1 MFLLRNED
9 KKTKY
14 FIMGIIS
21 CFLIFSLIIIFRWG
35 NSALLGSLETFDN
48 DDVKYIRSAWTLVDK
63 GVLTYEDTV
72 TPTVFIMPG
81 LTYVL
86 AGFTWIF
93 GKMNGIIAFRVF
105 QVLLQCGS
113 LYLLFLIA
121 RKIFNSKIAIIAC
134 IIDALYFVETYV
146 TSLVLMECLF
156 KFLFL
161 LLIYLSIYALNEKKT
176 KFYIAAGFVW
186 AISCL
191 FRPPIAIY
199 PLVILIFWI
208 KNKYE
213 VKDMIKYATIVF
225 MIFCIVMSPWWIRNY
240 KEFSTFIPFTKASGN
255 PFLQGTFPNYDD
267 SDGFGVPYE
276 TGSDYIDNDAK
287 QVKMGLER
295 LKIYG
300 TKEPLKY
307 FLWYTVGKTIKLWE
321 SPFYWNGVKG
331 MAISA
336 IWHYMILVTGALGIG
351 LYFRKR
357 ENKMAGFV
365 LSIIV
370 VLNISYL
377 PYFTFSRYAYPL
389 MPLVMIFS
397 ANFFYRILQRWRE
410 NNGERFYNT
419 DC

>member
-35 NSALLGSLETFDN
+35 NSTLLGSLETFDN

-176 KFYIAAGFVW
+176 
-186 AISCL
+186 
-191 FRPPIAIY
+191 
-199 PLVILIFWI
+199 
-208 KNKYE
+208 N
-213 VKDMIKYATIVF
+213 
-225 MIFCIVMSPWWIRNY
+225 
-240 KEFSTFIPFTKASGN
+240 FI
-255 PFLQGTFPNYDD
+255 
-267 SDGFGVPYE
+267 
-276 TGSDYIDNDAK
+276 
-287 QVKMGLER
+287 
-295 LKIYG
+295 
-300 TKEPLKY
+300 
-307 FLWYTVGKTIKLWE
+307 
-321 SPFYWNGVKG
+321 
-331 MAISA
+331 
-336 IWHYMILVTGALGIG
+336 
-351 LYFRKR
+351 
-357 ENKMAGFV
+357 
-365 LSIIV
+365 
-370 VLNISYL
+370 
-377 PYFTFSRYAYPL
+377 
-389 MPLVMIFS
+389 
-397 ANFFYRILQRWRE
+397 
-410 NNGERFYNT
+410 
-419 DC
+419 

>member
-1 MFLLRNED
+1 MFSLKNED
-9 KKTKY
+9 KKTKHY
-14 FIMGIIS
+14 IIGIITF
-21 CFLIFSLIIIFRWG
+21 FLIFSLIIIFAWG
-35 NSALLGSLETFDN
+35 NSTLLGSLETFNN
-48 DDVKYIRSAWTLVDK
+48 DDVKYIRSAWTVVDT

-72 TPTVFIMPG
+72 TPTIFIMPG

-86 AGFTWIF
+86 AGFMWAF
-93 GKMNGIIAFRVF
+93 GKMNGIVAFRVF

-113 LYLLFLIA
+113 LYLLFLIG
-121 RKIFNSKIAIIAC
+121 RKVFNSKMAIIAS
-134 IIDALYFVETYV
+134 IIDALYFVETY
-146 TSLVLMECLF
+146 TASLVLMECLF

-161 LLIYLSIYALNEKKT
+161 LLIYLSIHALTEKKI

-186 AISCL
+186 AFSCL

-208 KNKYE
+208 RNKYE
-213 VKDMIKYATIVF
+213 VKDMIKYTAIVL

-240 KEFSTFIPFTKASGN
+240 REFDTFIPFTKSTGN

-267 SDGFGVPYE
+267 SDGLGVPYE
-276 TGSDYIDNDAK
+276 SGSNYIENDAK

-295 LKIYG
+295 LKLYG
-300 TKEPLKY
+300 SKEPLKY

-321 SPFYWNGVKG
+321 SPFYWNGIIGIV
-331 MAISA
+331 ISG
-336 IWHYMILVTGALGIG
+336 IWHYMVLITGICGVVFH
-351 LYFRKR
+351 FRGRK
-357 ENKMAGFV
+357 NKIAGFL

-389 MPLVMIFS
+389 MSIVMIFS
-397 ANFFYRILQRWRE
+397 AKFFYEIAQKWRE
-410 NNGERFYNT
+410 NNGKRRYDIN
-419 DC
+419 